1 MCRKP
6 NFYEEMDRLQRRVPR
21 WARHV
26 LRSARRPQAR
36 WVRVPLAIAL
46 MIGGLLGFLP
56 LLGFWMFP
64 LGLALIAFDLPFLRK
79 PMARMLAF
87 INGKVDPQTS

>member
-1 MCRKP
+1 MGRKP
-6 NFYEEMDRLQRRVPR
+6 DFDEEMERFRRRVPG

-26 LRSARRPQAR
+26 LKSASRPGAL
-36 WVRVPLAIAL
+36 WVRVPLAIVL

-79 PMARMLAF
+79 PLARMLAF
-87 INGKVDPQTS
+87 INGKVEPQAS